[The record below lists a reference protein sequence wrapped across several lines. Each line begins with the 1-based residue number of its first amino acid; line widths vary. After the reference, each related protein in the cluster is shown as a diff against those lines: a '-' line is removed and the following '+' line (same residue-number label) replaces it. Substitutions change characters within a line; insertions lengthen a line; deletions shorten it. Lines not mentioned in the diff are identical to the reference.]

1 LVVKTRKS
9 EAEQAA
15 SLLRQGNNSAAG
27 RRKFLRQSA
36 ILGGASLVAAGGGIT
51 ASITLAADAN
61 LPPNT
66 PTSNKILG
74 APVAANTYG
83 LPSKFEAEVV
93 RRASRGLTRT
103 MHSSVSFTPLQD
115 LHGIITPTGVMFER
129 HHGGFPEIN
138 PDEHR
143 LMVHG
148 LVKNPLVLTMDDIV
162 RFPSVSRIH
171 FLECGANTG
180 MEWGNVAQ
188 PTVQF
193 THGMLHCA
201 EWTGVLLSTLL
212 DEVGLDAKAAWILA
226 EGADAAA
233 LTRSISLEKSLDDVI
248 VAYAQNGEMLRPENG
263 YPLRLI
269 VPGFQGVSNVK
280 WLRRIK
286 VGDQPWYTREEVLH
300 YVDLL
305 PNGIHRQFTW
315 IQEAK
320 SVITFPSAGMQLR
333 QQGAYDIQGI
343 AWSGRGKVK
352 GVDVS
357 VDGGKNWRN
366 ATLQEPVLS
375 KCLTRFRLP
384 WNWQG
389 GPALLQ
395 SRCTDE
401 SGFVQPA
408 IRQLREVRGTKSIYH
423 NNAIQ
428 TWALETSG
436 EVGNVQVG

>member
-1 LVVKTRKS
+1 MAKQQK
-9 EAEQAA
+9 
-15 SLLRQGNNSAAG
+15 SAAERTIAALAKGNTSAIG
-27 RRKFLRQSA
+27 RREFLRQSA
-36 ILGGASLVAAGGGIT
+36 LLSGAGLVAAGGGVT
-51 ASITLAADAN
+51 SSKSIAANAN
-61 LPPNT
+61 PPPNI
-66 PTSNKILG
+66 PASNKILG
-74 APVAANTYG
+74 APVEANRYG

-93 RRASRGLTRT
+93 RRASPGLTRT
-103 MHSSVSFTPLQD
+103 LHSSVSFTPLQD

-138 PDEHR
+138 PNEHR

-148 LVKNPLVLTMDDIV
+148 LVKNPLVLTMDEIV

-233 LTRSISLEKSLDDVI
+233 LTRSIPLEKSLDDVI

-305 PNGIHRQFTW
+305 RNGIHRQFTW

-320 SVITFPSAGMQLR
+320 SVITFPSGGMRLR
-333 QQGAYDIQGI
+333 ETGAYEIQGL

-357 VDGGKNWRN
+357 IDGGNNWYN
-366 ATLQEPVLS
+366 ATLQEPVLP

-384 WNWQG
+384 WNWEG

-401 SGFVQPA
+401 TGFVQPV
-408 IRQLREVRGTKSIYH
+408 IRQLREVRGAKSIYH

>member
-1 LVVKTRKS
+1 MVKRQETTDGRVVAVPVEPTTAIPARRQFLRKS
-9 EAEQAA
+9 VALGGG
-15 SLLRQGNNSAAG
+15 SLLAVG
-27 RRKFLRQSA
+27 
-36 ILGGASLVAAGGGIT
+36 GGATARRALAGEE
-51 ASITLAADAN
+51 N
-61 LPPNT
+61 LPPNI
-66 PTSNKILG
+66 PASNKILG
-74 APVAANTYG
+74 APVEAHPYG

-93 RRASRGLTRT
+93 RRASPGLTRT
-103 MHSSVSFTPLQD
+103 LHSSVSFTPLQD

-129 HHGGFPEIN
+129 HHGGFPDIN

-143 LMVHG
+143 LMLHG
-148 LVKNPLVLTMDDIV
+148 LVKNPLILTLDEIV
-162 RFPSVSRIH
+162 RFPSVSRVH

-212 DEVGLDAKAAWILA
+212 QEVGLDPEAAWILA

-233 LTRSISLEKSLDDVI
+233 LTRSIPLDKALDDVI

-280 WLRRIK
+280 WLRRLK

-333 QQGAYDIQGI
+333 DKGAYEIQGL

-352 GVDVS
+352 RVDVS
-357 VDGGKNWRN
+357 ADGGKNWRN
-366 ATLQEPVLS
+366 ATLQEPILP

-384 WNWQG
+384 WRWDG

-395 SRCTDE
+395 SRCIDE
-401 SGFVQPA
+401 TGYVQPA
-408 IRQLREVRGTKSIYH
+408 LRQLREVRGAKSIYH

-428 TWALETSG
+428 TWKLESSG
-436 EVGNVQVG
+436 EVSNVQLG